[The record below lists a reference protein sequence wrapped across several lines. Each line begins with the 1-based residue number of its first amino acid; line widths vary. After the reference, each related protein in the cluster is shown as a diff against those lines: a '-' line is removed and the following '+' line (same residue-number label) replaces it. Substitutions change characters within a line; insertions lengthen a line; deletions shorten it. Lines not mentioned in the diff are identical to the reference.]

1 MYNTNMNK
9 NITLHLS
16 EDDLLKIISGLTL
29 LKASKNKWLNDET
42 EQRLYMIKSLELSI
56 NEINKLIKNFNEK
69 LC

>member
-16 EDDLLKIISGLTL
+16 VDELLKIISGLIL
-29 LKASKNKWLNDET
+29 LRASKSKWLNDET

>member
-9 NITLHLS
+9 DITLHLS
-16 EDDLLKIISGLTL
+16 VDELLKIISGLIL
-29 LKASKNKWLNDET
+29 LRASKSKWLNDET

>member
-9 NITLHLS
+9 DITLHLS

-29 LKASKNKWLNDET
+29 LKASKSKWLNDET

-56 NEINKLIKNFNEK
+56 NEINKLIKNFNDK